1 MDLLQ
6 SLPPGA
12 FVPVH
17 TLGRAGNR
25 PGGRFLG
32 TSKHAVPPFA
42 VAITLAALLAGMVAC
57 VPDQST
63 AGGGHG
69 DGDSLFPRLPRVTGH
84 IDRVDVDS
92 GNPRNFRALYLTDA
106 DGRGWIFH
114 SEGWVGVSTG
124 HLKDHQIHGT
134 PVTVWYEERPGEIQL
149 ARFVAD

>member
-12 FVPVH
+12 FGSVH
-17 TLGRAGNR
+17 TVGRAGR
-25 PGGRFLG
+25 RQRGIYLG
-32 TSKHAVPPFA
+32 TSKHAVPQFA

-57 VPDQST
+57 GGEQPA

-69 DGDSLFPRLPRVTGH
+69 DGDSLFPRLPKLTGH
-84 IDRVDVDS
+84 IDRVEVDPD
-92 GNPRNFRALYLTDA
+92 NPRNFRALYLTDD
-106 DGRGWIFH
+106 DGRQWLFH

-134 PVTVWYEERPGEIQL
+134 PVTVWYEERSGETRL

>member
-12 FVPVH
+12 FASVH
-17 TLGRAGNR
+17 TVGRAGR
-25 PGGRFLG
+25 RQRGRYLG
-32 TSKHAVPPFA
+32 TWKHAVPQFA

-57 VPDQST
+57 GGDQPAS
-63 AGGGHG
+63 GGGHG
-69 DGDSLFPRLPRVTGH
+69 DGDSLFPRLPKLTGH
-84 IDRVDVDS
+84 IDRVEVDPD
-92 GNPRNFRALYLTDA
+92 NPRNFRALYLTDD
-106 DGRGWIFH
+106 DGRQWLFH

-134 PVTVWYEERPGEIQL
+134 PVTVWYEERPGEIRL